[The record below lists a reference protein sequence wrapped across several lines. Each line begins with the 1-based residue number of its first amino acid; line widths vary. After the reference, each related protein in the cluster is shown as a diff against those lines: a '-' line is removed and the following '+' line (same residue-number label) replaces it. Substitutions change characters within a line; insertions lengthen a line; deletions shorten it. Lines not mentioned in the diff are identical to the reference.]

1 MSQRR
6 VVVTGLGLVTPL
18 GVGVKTAWKNL
29 INGHCGIV
37 SLADRAGFEKLPVRI
52 AAAVPQGSYEEG
64 KFTASEW
71 LDKGVGVLCYNGTIS
86 REVYIVL
93 FFFFRTIAPWPS
105 FHITRSLLPDK
116 LSTMPTGNL
125 KQMKKKRKL

>member
-37 SLADRAGFEKLPVRI
+37 SLADRTGFEKLPVRI
-52 AAAVPQGSYEEG
+52 AAEVPQGSYEDG

-71 LDKGVGVLCYNGTIS
+71 LDRGVRVHILESSGAHYCYIGRS
-86 REVYIVL
+86 HHGEV
-93 FFFFRTIAPWPS
+93 F
-105 FHITRSLLPDK
+105 SLRDRRC
-116 LSTMPTGNL
+116 STSH
-125 KQMKKKRKL
+125 

>member
-52 AAAVPQGSYEEG
+52 AAEVPQGSYEEG

-71 LDKGVGVLCYNGTIS
+71 LDKGVRVFYVVIRPYTNKKLILLS
-86 REVYIVL
+86 RM
-93 FFFFRTIAPWPS
+93 IAQWPS
-105 FHITRSLLPDK
+105 FLTTRLLQLDK
-116 LSTMPTGNL
+116 LSTMPTGSL
-125 KQMKKKRKL
+125 KRMNKKRKL

>member
-29 INGHCGIV
+29 LQGQCGII
-37 SLADRAGFEKLPVRI
+37 SLANVEGYEKLPVRI
-52 AAAVPQGSYEEG
+52 AGCVPQGPMDQG

-71 LDKGVGVLCYNGTIS
+71 LDRGVKYISFTINTYFDTFKGRSYHGKIFSLCHCCCAS
-86 REVYIVL
+86 SH
-93 FFFFRTIAPWPS
+93 FR
-105 FHITRSLLPDK
+105 LK
-116 LSTMPTGNL
+116 LET
-125 KQMKKKRKL
+125 